1 MTDNSSPESVPHMAK
16 NGKSQ
21 QDSHLCEKTV
31 ASEEVF
37 SGKLLRVKRDTVALP
52 DGNTSSREFV
62 THPGAVVMIAQLPNG
77 KLLFERQFRYPLGR
91 VFLELPAGKI
101 HPGEDILR
109 TARREL
115 REETGYVAEHWHY
128 LGVIHP
134 CIGYS
139 DERIEIFLARGLSHV
154 GPTLDDG
161 EFLEVHE
168 LDLAEAIEAV
178 RDGRLTDGKSVA
190 GLLWAEHVLDGR
202 WPLPPPS
209 G

>member
-1 MTDNSSPESVPHMAK
+1 MKDKHLREST
-16 NGKSQ
+16 
-21 QDSHLCEKTV
+21 L

-37 SGKLLRVKRDTVALP
+37 AGGLLHVKRDTVCLP
-52 DGNTSSREFV
+52 DGQRAIREFV
-62 THPGAVVMIAQLPNG
+62 THPGAVVMLAELPNG
-77 KLLFERQFRYPLGR
+77 KLIFERQFRYPLDR

-101 HPGEDILR
+101 HPGENILL
-109 TARREL
+109 TAQREL
-115 REETGYVAEHWHY
+115 REETGYVAHCWYH

-154 GPTLDDG
+154 GHALDDG

-168 LDLAEAIEAV
+168 LDLGEAIDAV

-190 GLLWAEHVLDGR
+190 GLFWAERVLEGH
-202 WPLPPPS
+202 WPLPETAVVKHFINNS
-209 G
+209 

>member
-1 MTDNSSPESVPHMAK
+1 MSEHKITNK
-16 NGKSQ
+16 
-21 QDSHLCEKTV
+21 DSHLTEYNV
-31 ASEEVF
+31 ASEELF
-37 SGKLLRVKRDTVALP
+37 SGKLLCVKRDTVRLP
-52 DGNTSSREFV
+52 DGQQATREFV

-77 KLLFERQFRYPLGR
+77 KLLFERQFRYPLDR

-101 HPGEDILR
+101 HPGEDILL

-115 REETGYVAEHWHY
+115 QEETGYVAERWHH

-139 DERIEIFLARGLSHV
+139 DERIEIFFARGLSHV
-154 GPTLDDG
+154 GHGLDDG

-168 LDLAEAIEAV
+168 LDLAQALDAV

-190 GLLWAEHVLDGR
+190 GLLWAERVLDGR
-202 WPLPPPS
+202 WPLPAAS
-209 G
+209 